1 MSGPITVGFSA
12 NPVLALLSA
21 AAIRAGVAVVQ
32 GYAHAAALQQEH
44 DEHAARTRAR
54 QDAAQQQGQ
63 AALGEAAHAALREL
77 KQLEVLAERLGMAD
91 AVRATKPAPPPSQQP
106 EALAAYLGALQ
117 ALAAQLRPVLLTEAA
132 RQVEQFAEQPS
143 ELTLPAAV
151 PRTLGQRL
159 LARIAQLGP
168 PPQRLTSLA
177 LELDQSLPGAR
188 ADLLATEL
196 RARIQAHVEALQQ
209 QQVQAATATIVEQS
223 LKDLGYQVEEIGST
237 LFVEGGVVHFRR
249 LGWGDYMVRMR
260 VDAKAATANFN
271 VVRAVAAGQN
281 ERSVLDHLA
290 EDRWCSEFPA
300 LLKAL
305 QARGV
310 QLDVTRRLAA
320 GELPVQLVDADKL
333 PKFADEEVS
342 TPAASRGLQRK
353 LP

>member
-1 MSGPITVGFSA
+1 MSGPITVVFSA

-21 AAIRAGVAVVQ
+21 AAIRAGVAVYE
-32 GYAHAAALQQEH
+32 GYAHAAALQQDH
-44 DEHAARTRAR
+44 AEHAARTRAR
-54 QDAAQQQGQ
+54 HDAAQQQWQ
-63 AALGEAAHAALREL
+63 TARGEAALAAQREL
-77 KQLEVLAERLGMAD
+77 DALERLAERLGVLD
-91 AVRATKPAPPPSQQP
+91 QVRASRPAPPPSQHP
-106 EALAAYLGALQ
+106 EAMAAYLGALQ
-117 ALAAQLRPVLLTEAA
+117 ALAAEMRPILLTEAA
-132 RQVEQFAEQPS
+132 RQAEQFAEQPS

-159 LARIAQLGP
+159 LARIAHLGP
-168 PPQRLTSLA
+168 PPQHIASVA
-177 LELDQSLPGAR
+177 LELDQTLPGAR
-188 ADLLATEL
+188 AALLATEL
-196 RARIQAHVEALQQ
+196 RARIQSHVETLQQ

-249 LGWGDYMVRMR
+249 PGWGDYMVRMR
-260 VDAKAATANFN
+260 VNATASTANFN

-333 PKFADEEVS
+333 PKFTDEEVN
-342 TPAASRGLQRK
+342 TTAASRGLQRK